1 MCVCHSH
8 VTQMSAG
15 GRLVSLGKKSVQNCG
30 KMLQYVFEL
39 YVCVQMCSSSMYIHI
54 FHLVRQFHILQLITI
69 QILHRNLTKT
79 FSIALSQSAQS
90 TPLDVTPQVFDVI
103 PQLSW

>member
-39 YVCVQMCSSSMYIHI
+39 FKHAHAEIPFICK
-54 FHLVRQFHILQLITI
+54 FHIIQLITI
-69 QILHRNLTKT
+69 QILHHNLTKT
-79 FSIALSQSAQS
+79 FSISLSQSAQS